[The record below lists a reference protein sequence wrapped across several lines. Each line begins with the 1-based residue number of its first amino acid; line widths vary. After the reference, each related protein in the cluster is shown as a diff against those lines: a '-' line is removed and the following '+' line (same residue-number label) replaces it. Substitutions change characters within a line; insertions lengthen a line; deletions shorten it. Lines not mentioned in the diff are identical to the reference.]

1 MKTSRDAP
9 AQSRCQQLS
18 AELRNERTQAGRT
31 QKEVAQEMDWSASK
45 MRRIESGTVG
55 IKTTDLRAL
64 LSYYNVVGEQR
75 TEELV
80 DLVRATRTRTGR
92 PRRQLQAANGGPQ

>member
-18 AELRNERTQAGRT
+18 TELRNERAQACRT
-31 QKEVAQEMDWSASK
+31 QKEVAQAMDWSASK
-45 MRRIESGTVG
+45 MRRIESGAVR

-64 LSYYNVVGEQR
+64 LSYYNVAGEQR

-92 PRRQLQAANGGPQ
+92 SRPQLQVANGGPQ

>member
-45 MRRIESGTVG
+45 MRRIESGTVR

-64 LSYYNVVGEQR
+64 LSYYNVAGEQR

-92 PRRQLQAANGGPQ
+92 PRPQLQVANGGPQ